1 MQSTLNLHLK
11 LARDD
16 MATTNFV
23 LTALI
28 RSALRLFRTIAPEP
42 TIAAELFTYGGLTKA
57 NSLSDNTLTISCFIH
72 SIDDFTMLFAE
83 AAVDGILHCF
93 CG

>member
-1 MQSTLNLHLK
+1 MADTSKAALKSQTHLLGTVLEMQSTLNLHLK

-28 RSALRLFRTIAPEP
+28 R
-42 TIAAELFTYGGLTKA
+42 
-57 NSLSDNTLTISCFIH
+57 
-72 SIDDFTMLFAE
+72 
-83 AAVDGILHCF
+83 
-93 CG
+93 